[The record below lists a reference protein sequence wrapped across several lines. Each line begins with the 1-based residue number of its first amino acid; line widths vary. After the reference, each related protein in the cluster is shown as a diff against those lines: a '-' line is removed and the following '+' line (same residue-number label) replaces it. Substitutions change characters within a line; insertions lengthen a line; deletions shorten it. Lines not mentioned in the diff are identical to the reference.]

1 MKLRNVMLS
10 AALFSTLCLSSVT
23 LAAGAPPAPAPK
35 PAPAATAPAV
45 PAATAAAEPAAYQR
59 GGERHPEIRKAIEQL
74 KRAQA
79 DLRAANHDFGGHRE
93 AALRACDEA
102 INQLQQALQ
111 YDRK

>member
-1 MKLRNVMLS
+1 MRFRNVMMS
-10 AALFSTLCLSSVT
+10 AALFATLSLSGVT

-35 PAPAATAPAV
+35 AAPVPAAAIPAATPAP
-45 PAATAAAEPAAYQR
+45 EPAYQR

-74 KRAQA
+74 KRAQE
-79 DLRAANHDFGGHRE
+79 DMRHAAHDFGGHRE

-102 INQLQQALQ
+102 INQLQLALQ